1 MCGMAS
7 HERVVSL
14 RKQGQYDE
22 ILGSKN
28 RELHLYSVG
37 FLRSLRILC
46 SVLIRLDS
54 HYHKNTVQALAWSP
68 NGNMVASASRDQT
81 VRVFDIRAMR
91 EVQTLRGHKKEVC
104 CMYHIL
110 LSHRIKTQPSRFR
123 SCDMAPIPPRS
134 RLRRIRRVDSPLGP
148 FFVTC
153 PPSSLTQPS
162 SYDASMAF
170 TSTHSPPPR
179 ATHSQAH
186 DSNVWALAFHSLGHL
201 LVSASNDHT
210 TRFWCRERPGDAAGV
225 FSGGGEKLPEA
236 DPNAGDQEDYEDLM
250 VSGFTAN

>member
-7 HERVVSL
+7 YERVVSL

-22 ILGSKN
+22 ILGSEN
-28 RELHLYSVG
+28 RKLHLYPVG
-37 FLRSLRILC
+37 FPRSLRILC
-46 SVLIRLDS
+46 SVLIRLGS

-104 CMYHIL
+104 CMYRIL
-110 LSHRIKTQPSRFR
+110 LSRRIKTQPSRSR

-148 FFVTC
+148 FFVTR
-153 PPSSLTQPS
+153 PPFITHTILFLRRLNGIHINSLS
-162 SYDASMAF
+162 
-170 TSTHSPPPR
+170 TSPRNALTGSRLQRLGFSLPFARPP
-179 ATHSQAH
+179 A
-186 DSNVWALAFHSLGHL
+186 
-201 LVSASNDHT
+201 
-210 TRFWCRERPGDAAGV
+210 RFGL
-225 FSGGGEKLPEA
+225 K
-236 DPNAGDQEDYEDLM
+236 
-250 VSGFTAN
+250 